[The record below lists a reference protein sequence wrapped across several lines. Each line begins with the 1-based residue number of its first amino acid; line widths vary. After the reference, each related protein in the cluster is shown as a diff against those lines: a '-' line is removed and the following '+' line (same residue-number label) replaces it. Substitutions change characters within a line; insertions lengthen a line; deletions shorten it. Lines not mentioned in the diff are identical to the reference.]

1 MFERIFGGLS
11 HWATIPLRVAIGV
24 IFAAHGW
31 QKFSMGLDGVARF
44 FGSVGIPLP
53 EVSAFIVAFV
63 ELVGGIGLIL
73 GIFTRYW
80 ALLLSI
86 VMIVA
91 ILTVKLQAGLIALPC
106 KDQVELLGQ
115 PLERCLQ
122 TGSELDLALLA
133 GALALLLTG
142 PGPLSLERA
151 IFQKEL

>member
-11 HWATIPLRVAIGV
+11 SWATIPLRLGLGI

-31 QKFSMGLDGVARF
+31 QKFSGGLDGVARF

-63 ELVGGIGLIL
+63 ELVGGIGLIVGL
-73 GIFTRYW
+73 FTRYW
-80 ALLLSI
+80 ASLLAI

-91 ILTVKLQAGLIALPC
+91 IFTVKLPNG
-106 KDQVELLGQ
+106 LLGMQ
-115 PLERCLQ
+115 GRA
-122 TGSELDLALLA
+122 GYELDLALLV
-133 GALALLLTG
+133 GSFALLLTG

-151 IFQKEL
+151 IFNREL

>member
-1 MFERIFGGLS
+1 MFERIFGGFS
-11 HWATIPLRVAIGV
+11 HWATIPLRLAIGI

-31 QKFSMGLDGVARF
+31 QKFSMGLGGVAQF

-63 ELVGGIGLIL
+63 ELVGGIGLIV

-86 VMIVA
+86 IMIVA
-91 ILTVKLQAGLIALPC
+91 IFTVKLPNG
-106 KDQVELLGQ
+106 LLGG
-115 PLERCLQ
+115 PGRP
-122 TGSELDLALLA
+122 GYELDLALLV
-133 GALALLLTG
+133 GCLALLLTG

-151 IFQKEL
+151 IFHKEL

>member
-11 HWATIPLRVAIGV
+11 SWATIPLRLAVGI

-31 QKFSMGLDGVARF
+31 QKFSGGLDGVAQF
-44 FGSVGIPLP
+44 FGGVGIPLP

-73 GIFTRYW
+73 GFLTRYW

-91 ILTVKLQAGLIALPC
+91 IFTVKLPNG
-106 KDQVELLGQ
+106 LLGMQ
-115 PLERCLQ
+115 GRP
-122 TGSELDLALLA
+122 GYELDLALLV
-133 GALALLLTG
+133 GCLALLFTG
-142 PGPLSLERA
+142 PGPVSLERA
-151 IFQKEL
+151 IFGREL

>member
-11 HWATIPLRVAIGV
+11 SWATIPLRLAVGI

-31 QKFSMGLDGVARF
+31 QKFSGGLDGVARF

-63 ELVGGIGLIL
+63 ELVGGIGLIV
-73 GIFTRYW
+73 GFFTRYW

-91 ILTVKLQAGLIALPC
+91 IFTVKLQGG
-106 KDQVELLGQ
+106 LLGSGGR
-115 PLERCLQ
+115 P
-122 TGSELDLALLA
+122 GYELDLALLA
-133 GALALLLTG
+133 GCLALLLTG
-142 PGPLSLERA
+142 PGPISLERA
-151 IFQKEL
+151 IWSREL

>member
-1 MFERIFGGLS
+1 MFERIFGGFS

-63 ELVGGIGLIL
+63 ELVGGIGLIV
-73 GIFTRYW
+73 GVFTRYW

-91 ILTVKLQAGLIALPC
+91 IFTVKLQG
-106 KDQVELLGQ
+106 
-115 PLERCLQ
+115 
-122 TGSELDLALLA
+122 
-133 GALALLLTG
+133 GAARS
-142 PGPLSLERA
+142 PGAPRL
-151 IFQKEL
+151 

>member
-63 ELVGGIGLIL
+63 ELVGGIGLIV
-73 GIFTRYW
+73 GVFTRYW

-91 ILTVKLQAGLIALPC
+91 IFTVKLQGG
-106 KDQVELLGQ
+106 LLGAQ
-115 PLERCLQ
+115 GRPGYEF
-122 TGSELDLALLA
+122 DLALLA
-133 GALALLLTG
+133 GCLALLLTG
-142 PGPLSLERA
+142 PGPISLERA